1 MVETASKTPTKPK
14 RGRGKSKLTLPKEW
28 ASSEIVPQKVDD
40 LLPYARNARTHSKA
54 QIEKL
59 ASGMRE
65 FGFTNP
71 VICDENGMII
81 AGHGRVEAA
90 KKLGLEAVPTLIARG
105 WSEAKKRA
113 YVLADN
119 RLALDAGWDDEMLTA
134 ELAELANSDFDMALT
149 GFDERE
155 LTKILADGLKNE
167 NEDGVPEKPQQDYT
181 VSRPGDIW
189 CLGAHRL
196 IIGSCTHEQTVKTL
210 LAGVVPGLMVTDPP
224 YGVNYD
230 PEWRNKALG
239 EAKRSTGKVQND
251 DQADWSEAWA
261 LFQGSVAYVWHAG
274 LFSHVVRESLTST
287 GFEMRAQIIW
297 RKPHFVI
304 SRGAYHSQH
313 EPCWYAVRKGKNADW
328 RGARDQSTV
337 WDIGNAGFGKT
348 NDTGEDEKTIHGT
361 QKPVEVYRRSI
372 LNHTSEGQAVY
383 DPFSGSGTLFVAC
396 EVTGRVAY
404 GCEIDTGY
412 GDVIVERW
420 QNLTG
425 ETATLLESG
434 KTFEEARKTRKS
446 S

>member
-1 MVETASKTPTKPK
+1 
-14 RGRGKSKLTLPKEW
+14 
-28 ASSEIVPQKVDD
+28 
-40 LLPYARNARTHSKA
+40 
-54 QIEKL
+54 
-59 ASGMRE
+59 MRE

-71 VICDENGMII
+71 VFCDENGMII

-155 LTKILADGLKNE
+155 LTKILADGLKD
-167 NEDGVPEKPQQDYT
+167 EDEDTVPEKPQQDYT

-189 CLGAHRL
+189 CMGAHRL
-196 IIGSCTHEQTVKTL
+196 IVGSCTHEQTVKTL

-224 YGVNYD
+224 YGVDYD
-230 PEWRNKALG
+230 PEWRN
-239 EAKRSTGKVQND
+239 AKFGKSNRSEGKVTND
-251 DQADWSEAWA
+251 GQADWSEAWA
-261 LFQGSVAYVWHAG
+261 LFPGAVAYVWHAVLHAQTCWQSLAEVG
-274 LFSHVVRESLTST
+274 FIVRS
-287 GFEMRAQIIW
+287 QIIW
-297 RKPHFVI
+297 RKKQLVVG
-304 SRGAYHSQH
+304 RGAYHMQH
-313 EPCWYAVRKGKNADW
+313 EPCWYLVRKGKNADW
-328 RGARDQSTV
+328 RGGRDQSTI
-337 WDIGNAGFGKT
+337 WDVDNASGT
-348 NDTGEDEKTIHGT
+348 NKSEHGEDADTPHST
-361 QKPVEVYRRSI
+361 QKPVELYRRAI

-383 DPFSGSGTLFVAC
+383 DPFAGSGTLFIAC
-396 EVTGRVAY
+396 EMTGRVAY

-425 ETATLLESG
+425 EKATLLESG